1 MAAWSASAIR
11 ILREAGR
18 AGSEARAA
26 TLQRLR
32 RTRFDVLVIGGGA
45 TGLGVAVDAASRGI
59 STAIVEAHDW
69 AKCTSSRSTKLVHGG
84 VRYLE
89 QMEFGLVREALHE
102 RGLLHRN
109 APHLVHP
116 LAFVVPSYQWWE
128 GPFYGTGMLLY
139 DALAGRLNLRPS
151 RFLDRDEVLA
161 RIPNAHLDGLRG
173 GVEYFDGQFDDARM
187 AVSLMRTA
195 VELGAAA
202 ATGLKVEEL
211 LIDSGHV
218 RGAVVQDDE
227 TGARF
232 PVRARAVVNC
242 TGIFADGIRAMESP
256 RAVPM
261 IEPAQ
266 GSHVVLDRS
275 FQPSD
280 HAIMVP
286 HTDDG
291 RVLFVIPWHGHTLVG
306 TTDTPMPK
314 AELDA
319 RPTEE
324 EIDFILANAGRY
336 LQRVPSRN
344 DVLASFAG
352 QRPLVHPDGTDGM
365 ASKKISRE
373 HVVETGPHGLVSVMG
388 GKWTTYRKMAEDGLD
403 QALAVND
410 MRAPPCRT
418 EELRI
423 FGAVDRSSAAWPD
436 EEWLAVYGSEAPA
449 LRRWMQE
456 APSLAAPVHPDMPCT
471 LATLAWGLRHEQ
483 ARSAED
489 LLFRRIRM
497 GALREAATRESM
509 ALLHDVL
516 AP

>member
-1 MAAWSASAIR
+1 MGAWSESAIR
-11 ILREAGR
+11 VLREARRQG
-18 AGSEARAA
+18 AAAREH

-32 RTRFDVLVIGGGA
+32 RTNFDVLVIGGGA
-45 TGLGVAVDAASRGI
+45 TGLGVAVDAASRGL

-139 DALAGRLNLRPS
+139 DALAGRLNLKPS
-151 RFLDRDEVLA
+151 RFLDREEVLE

-195 VELGAAA
+195 VSLGAAA
-202 ATGLKVEEL
+202 ATGLRVVELVMEH
-211 LIDSGHV
+211 GRV
-218 RGAVVQDDE
+218 RGAVVHEDE
-227 TGARF
+227 GDTRF
-232 PVRARAVVNC
+232 PVRARAVLNC
-242 TGIFADGIRAMESP
+242 TGIFADGIRAMESA

-266 GSHVVLDRS
+266 GSHVVLDHS

-306 TTDTPMPK
+306 TTDTPMPR
-314 AELDA
+314 ADLDA
-319 RPTEE
+319 QPTEE
-324 EIDFILANAGRY
+324 EIDFILGNAGRY
-336 LQRVPSRN
+336 LQRVPTRS

-352 QRPLVHPDGTDGM
+352 QRPLVHPEGTEGV

-373 HVVETGPHGLVSVMG
+373 HVVETGPGGLVSVMG

-403 QALAVND
+403 AALQAAGIT
-410 MRAPPCRT
+410 APPCRT
-418 EELRI
+418 ETLRI
-423 FGAVDRSSAAWPD
+423 HGAIERASTGWPD
-436 EEWLAVYGSEAPA
+436 EEWLEVYGSEASA
-449 LRRWMQE
+449 LRAWMRE
-456 APSLAAPVHPDMPCT
+456 EPALAAPVHPEMPCT
-471 LATLAWGLRHEQ
+471 LAALAWGLRHEQ

-497 GALREAATRESM
+497 GALRENATRESM
-509 ALLHDVL
+509 AMLRDALS
-516 AP
+516 P